1 MAYTKVLDPGSKE
14 ERVKV
19 FWEVKTLNGTR
30 KRKSKTFLPGTP
42 KRVIEQFKRE
52 KEYEFDHMTGIDV
65 TKRTLADFGEEY
77 FTIHAVNLSPTTIEG
92 YLQMYNMKGQGVLSY
107 LNPDIPLNKVTAT
120 LLQKYL
126 NDLSEN
132 HSRKTVKNYKAFL
145 SSLFTKAYQL
155 QYISFNPSSSL
166 VVPKKRGNQ
175 KVEIEAYD
183 IEEAKTILRLAK
195 KKGLNVWLIEGLGI
209 LAGLRKGEIA
219 GLRFENVCIDDGLKE
234 LHIVENRVQAMGN
247 IYIKDPK
254 TTSSF
259 RVVQIP
265 DILAEILKYARA
277 DYKRRKILYGERF
290 VDSGYVVNQ
299 QHGEQYAP
307 DTIYNIHNR
316 FLRSEEVKETGIKY
330 TRLHGLRHTFCS
342 IQINS
347 TNINPKVLQ
356 SQLGHKDVSTT
367 LNLYAHVF
375 ESSKREEADKL
386 NDIMKINI
394 AQ

>member
-1 MAYTKVLDPGSKE
+1 M
-14 ERVKV
+14 
-19 FWEVKTLNGTR
+19 
-30 KRKSKTFLPGTP
+30 
-42 KRVIEQFKRE
+42 
-52 KEYEFDHMTGIDV
+52 
-65 TKRTLADFGEEY
+65 
-77 FTIHAVNLSPTTIEG
+77 
-92 YLQMYNMKGQGVLSY
+92 
-107 LNPDIPLNKVTAT
+107 
-120 LLQKYL
+120 
-126 NDLSEN
+126 
-132 HSRKTVKNYKAFL
+132 
-145 SSLFTKAYQL
+145 
-155 QYISFNPSSSL
+155 
-166 VVPKKRGNQ
+166 
-175 KVEIEAYD
+175 
-183 IEEAKTILRLAK
+183 
-195 KKGLNVWLIEGLGI
+195 
-209 LAGLRKGEIA
+209 
-219 GLRFENVCIDDGLKE
+219 
-234 LHIVENRVQAMGN
+234 ENRVQAMGE
-247 IYIKDPK
+247 IYVKDPK

-265 DILAEILKYARA
+265 DILVDILRYARA

-316 FLRSEEVKETGIKY
+316 FLRSDEVKETGIKY

-386 NDIMKINI
+386 NDLMGYKKKNI
-394 AQ
+394 C

>member
-1 MAYTKVLDPGSKE
+1 MAHIKVINPNSKE
-14 ERVKV
+14 QRFKV
-19 FWEVKTLNGTR
+19 IWDVKTLNGIR
-30 KRKSKTFLPGTP
+30 KRRSKTFPIGTS
-42 KRVIEQFKRE
+42 KRVVEQFKRE
-52 KEYEFDHMTGIDV
+52 KEYEFDHMSGIDV
-65 TKRTLADFGEEY
+65 TKRTFADFGEEY

-92 YLQMYNMKGQGVLSY
+92 YLQMYNMKEQGVLSY
-107 LNPDIPLNKVTAT
+107 LTPDIPLNKVTAA

-155 QYISFNPSSSL
+155 QYITFNPSSSL
-166 VVPKKRGNQ
+166 VVPKTRGKQ
-175 KVEIEAYD
+175 KVEIEAYN

-195 KKGLNVWLIEGLGI
+195 KRGLNIWLIESLGI

-219 GLRFENVCIDDGLKE
+219 GLKYEHVCIDEGLKE

-247 IYIKDPK
+247 VYVKDPK

-265 DILAEILKYARA
+265 DILVDILKYARA

-307 DTIYNIHNR
+307 DTIYNIHNK
-316 FLRSEEVKETGIKY
+316 FLRSEEVKATGIKY

-386 NDIMKINI
+386 NEIMKIRNH
-394 AQ
+394 A